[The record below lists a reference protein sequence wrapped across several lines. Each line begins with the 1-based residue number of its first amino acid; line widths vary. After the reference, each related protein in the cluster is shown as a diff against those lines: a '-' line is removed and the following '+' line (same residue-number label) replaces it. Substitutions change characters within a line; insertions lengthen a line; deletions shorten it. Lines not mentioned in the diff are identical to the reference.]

1 MISERANTNK
11 EIGLIVDSLFMILAF
26 FIVYYIRE
34 PLEVAPFQ
42 KLAPIRNYFW
52 LLAVSLPFSWISLL
66 LLGAYSTKPKA
77 KRQFIDLFGR
87 VCIAMLFVLSLIFF
101 VFSVQEINRTLVI
114 PFVLL
119 SAFFF
124 ASWRVLLLKWQRA
137 KGISRKALLVGDG
150 EKFPF
155 IVEELRTDPLRG
167 FHVIGCVTD
176 ETSAGSEFHGL
187 KVLGNLQDLYRVLHR
202 EVVDEVIF
210 GIDISEMER
219 YRTLLK
225 ICETVGVNILILVDY
240 QWPKFSRVETG
251 KLFDRP
257 FLYFA
262 SNPVDDAG
270 SWAKAVLDR
279 VFAAIAIIATIPL
292 MLLIALAVKVSS
304 SGPILFVQERTGLNG
319 RKFKMYKFRT
329 MITDAERR
337 KAELQQMNQMEG
349 PVFKMK
355 NDPRITRLG
364 LLLRKY
370 SLDELPQ
377 LFNVLKGDMSMVGPR
392 PLPCDE
398 ASMIHGMQRR
408 RFSVKP
414 GLTCIWQISGRNQLT
429 YEQWMDLDLQYVD
442 KWSLGLDLKILLK
455 TPAAIFSSKGA
466 F

>member
-1 MISERANTNK
+1 MNTERANTNK
-11 EIGLIVDSLFMILAF
+11 EVGLIIDSLFMILAF
-26 FIVYYIRE
+26 FVVYYLRQ
-34 PLEVAPFQ
+34 PFKDAPFH
-42 KLAPIRNYFW
+42 KLAPIGDYFW
-52 LLAVSLPFSWISLL
+52 LLAVSLPFSWIALL
-66 LLGAYSTKPKA
+66 LLGAYSTKPKV

-87 VCIAMLFVLSLIFF
+87 VCLAMLFVLSLIFF
-101 VFSVQEINRTLVI
+101 VFSVQEVNRTFVI

-137 KGISRKALLVGDG
+137 RGISRKALLVGDG
-150 EKFPF
+150 ERFPA
-155 IVEELRTDPLRG
+155 IVEQLQTDPLRG

-176 ETSAGSEFHGL
+176 ESAPGTEFGGL
-187 KVLGNLQDLYRVLHR
+187 PVLGNLQDLYRVLHK

-210 GIDISEMER
+210 GIDISEMEQ

-225 ICETVGVNILILVDY
+225 ICETVGVNVLILIDY
-240 QWPKFSRVETG
+240 QWPRFSRVETG
-251 KLFDRP
+251 KLLNRP

-279 VFAAIAIIATIPL
+279 AVG
-292 MLLIALAVKVSS
+292 LIALALAMPFMIVIGLLVKLSS
-304 SGPILFVQERTGLNG
+304 PGPVLFVQERTGLNG

-329 MITDAERR
+329 MITDAEQM
-337 KAELQQMNQMEG
+337 KAELQQLNQMSG

-377 LFNVLKGDMSMVGPR
+377 LFNVLKGDMSLVGPR
-392 PLPCDE
+392 PLPCEE

-414 GLTCIWQISGRNQLT
+414 GLTCIWQISGRNQLS
-429 YEQWMDLDLQYVD
+429 YDQWMDLDLQYVD
-442 KWSLGLDLKILLK
+442 KWSLGLDFKILLK
-455 TPAAIFSSKGA
+455 TPGAIFSSKGA

>member
-1 MISERANTNK
+1 MSTERANTNK
-11 EIGLIVDSLFMILAF
+11 EVGLVIDSLFMILAF
-26 FIVYYIRE
+26 FVVYYLRQ
-34 PLEVAPFQ
+34 PLTAAPFQ
-42 KLAPIRNYFW
+42 KLAPIGNYFW
-52 LLAVSLPFSWISLL
+52 LLGVSLPFSWISLL
-66 LLGAYSTKPKA
+66 LLGAYSTKPKV
-77 KRQFIDLFGR
+77 KREFIDLFGR
-87 VCIAMLFVLSLIFF
+87 VCLAMLFVLSLIFF
-101 VFSVQEINRTLVI
+101 VFGVQEVNRTLVI

-124 ASWRVLLLKWQRA
+124 ASWRVLLLRWQRSR
-137 KGISRKALLVGDG
+137 GISRKALLVGDG
-150 EKFPF
+150 ERFPS
-155 IVEELRTDPLRG
+155 IVEQLRTDPLRG
-167 FHVIGCVTD
+167 FHVIGCITD
-176 ETSAGSEFHGL
+176 ETNPGSQFGGL
-187 KVLGNLQDLYRVLHR
+187 PVLGNLQDLYAVLHK

-210 GIDISEMER
+210 GIDLSEMEQ

-225 ICETVGVNILILVDY
+225 ICETVGVNVLILMDY
-240 QWPKFSRVETG
+240 QWARFARVETG
-251 KLFDRP
+251 KLLNRP

-279 VFAAIAIIATIPL
+279 AVA
-292 MLLIALAVKVSS
+292 LLALLVTMPFMILIGLAVKFSS
-304 SGPILFVQERTGLNG
+304 QGSILFVQERTGLNG

-329 MITDAERR
+329 MITNAEQR
-337 KAELQQMNQMEG
+337 KAELQQLNQMGG

-364 LLLRKY
+364 LWLRKY

-377 LFNVLKGDMSMVGPR
+377 LLNVLKGDMSLVGPR

-429 YEQWMDLDLQYVD
+429 YDQWMDLDLQYVD

>member
-1 MISERANTNK
+1 MNTERVNTNK
-11 EIGLIVDSLFMILAF
+11 EVGLVIDSLFMILAF
-26 FIVYYIRE
+26 FVVYYLRL
-34 PLEVAPFQ
+34 PFKAAPFQ
-42 KLAPIRNYFW
+42 ELAPISNYLW

-66 LLGAYSTKPKA
+66 LLGAYSAKPKA

-87 VCIAMLFVLSLIFF
+87 VCLAMLFVLSLIFF

-124 ASWRVLLLKWQRA
+124 ASWRVLLLRWQRA
-137 KGISRKALLVGDG
+137 RGISRKALLVGDG
-150 EKFPF
+150 DRFPA
-155 IVEELRTDPLRG
+155 IVEQLRTDPLRG

-176 ETSAGSEFHGL
+176 ESTPGSQFGGL
-187 KVLGNLQDLYRVLHR
+187 SVLGNLQDLYQVLHK

-210 GIDISEMER
+210 GIDISEMEQ

-225 ICETVGVNILILVDY
+225 ICETVGVNVLILIDY
-240 QWPKFSRVETG
+240 QWPRFSRVETG
-251 KLFDRP
+251 KLLNRP

-279 VFAAIAIIATIPL
+279 AIALVFLLVTLPL
-292 MLLIALAVKVSS
+292 MLVIGILVKATS
-304 SGPILFVQERTGLNG
+304 SGPVLFVQERTGLNG
-319 RKFKMYKFRT
+319 RRFRMYKFRT
-329 MITDAERR
+329 MITNAEQK
-337 KAELQQMNQMEG
+337 KAELQQMNQMAG
-349 PVFKMK
+349 PVFKIK
-355 NDPRITRLG
+355 NDPRITGLG
-364 LLLRKY
+364 VWLRKY

-377 LFNVLKGDMSMVGPR
+377 LLNVLKGDMSLVGPR

-429 YEQWMDLDLQYVD
+429 YDQWMDLDLQYVD